1 MSHPPPLPPF
11 GFTAVWRV
19 LTSFAT
25 GPFPLAALAAEIGAG
40 AWYFNALAA
49 LRRRGRRWPRSRPV
63 AFALGLLSVAFALE
77 TGVPLYATDVFTVH
91 ILQHLALM
99 IAAPVGFALGAPV
112 TLFMQT
118 TARPRKVAVLRVLRS
133 PVLRAATNPVV
144 AGVLNYGVMFWFFL
158 DHGIVLAMASAWR
171 MDLVNLAFLVFG
183 CLLWWPLVSVD
194 YIGRRRYR
202 PIVRLAIGIAGMPF
216 DAILAISLLAGAARV
231 SIAPKLYSL
240 GSMHA
245 GAAVFWILVM
255 LLSGTALTVPI
266 REWMTS
272 EDRQAHRSDVR
283 LARQARPGPERAAA
297 ADPAARSW
305 WGVEVRLDEDGLMAT
320 PWSTLPPAPTK
331 RLAPRTPEGSRLRF
345 DSGEPSAPPRP
356 PR

>member
-1 MSHPPPLPPF
+1 MIHPPPLPPF
-11 GFTAVWRV
+11 GITAVWRV

-25 GPFPLAALAAEIGAG
+25 GPFPLAALAAEVCAG
-40 AWYFNALAA
+40 AWYLNGLAA

-63 AFALGLLSVAFALE
+63 AFAFGLLAVAFALQ
-77 TGVPLYATDVFTVH
+77 TGVPLYANDVFTVH

-118 TARPRKVAVLRVLRS
+118 TTRPRKVAALRLLRS
-133 PVLRAATNPVV
+133 PVVRAATNPVV

-171 MDLVNLAFLVFG
+171 MDVVNLLFLLFG
-183 CLLWWPLVSVD
+183 CLLWWPLLSVD

-216 DAILAISLLAGAARV
+216 DAILAISLLAGAARQ

-266 REWMTS
+266 REWMAS
-272 EDRQAHRSDVR
+272 EDRQAHRCDLR
-283 LARQARPGPERAAA
+283 LAEQAARRPGPGRRP
-297 ADPAARSW
+297 DPAVESW
-305 WGVEVRLDEDGLMAT
+305 WGAEVRLDEDGLMAT
-320 PWSTLPPAPTK
+320 PWSRDVPAARD
-331 RLAPRTPEGSRLRF
+331 RLAPRPPQRSRWRLADER
-345 DSGEPSAPPRP
+345 SPAPRP